1 MQKSLLPKLT
11 SYNIGRAFNLLF
23 NRISMYHLDH
33 PATVQAIG
41 EFLKALR
48 EGFSFISS
56 LSFIMLHDKFFLE
69 EEPLDPRIITSK
81 MLPHFKKAQI
91 QSVSFEKGLSKNE
104 LRGFLKVFSD
114 LKTHSTAE
122 SITTALG
129 KLEITHLKVNYTF
142 LQKMTEDD
150 AVICRENMPEDLFA
164 LSKTAHGI
172 DTETLK
178 KMLAEQIILEEL
190 GESFSLQKLIDDP
203 ATFSKTMIDA
213 DISSSRD
220 LNSGKPEPGLHLT
233 QQLLRITEEIKKA
246 KPEVLEAVDPQKL
259 ADAVFAMR
267 KDLLK
272 GLEAQKAL
280 GVIFANEEAIRK
292 EINVLTDQV
301 IIRIVKEE
309 YNQGEIAIPRLAQI
323 IRRLLPEPGEIKRLL
338 PLLKEALLAEG
349 MSLVEFLRLVQE
361 LGKELENEGLVQL
374 IQESAEHIGLSGE
387 DMIKELKRDPTGAAE
402 LIFLAAEIRRGSGD
416 EKVFSELLANYVERI
431 GSELALDAAE
441 QKGEEGGKHL
451 KEVISQ
457 VESEL
462 LSRLRGKMDSQLF
475 SVLEKKIDDRLE
487 EVLKQLKS
495 TWVMRK
501 ISSSADVSMELPVLL
516 KLIEESIDDEKEV
529 QMLLEKIIS
538 SLRARGF
545 EEDKLKIIA
554 DEIAKR
560 AQKQE
565 KEPKKKGYPKGTF
578 NRGNMLFFLKKE
590 ISRAWRYKVPFSTIT
605 LSLVNIIPKQPV
617 FSEKI
622 KLQEIW
628 FSVMERL
635 IKIMRDADL
644 LGFLEENKIL
654 LLLPM
659 TDEKGSNLALQRL
672 LKILHSESFIVKNI
686 PLELKFVALTTS
698 FQQDN
703 MPTIQ
708 IFLKEIETKMNELLK
723 TQKNVKLNL

>member
-1 MQKSLLPKLT
+1 MQKSLLPKPT
-11 SYNIGRAFNLLF
+11 SYNIGRTFNLLF

-33 PATVQAIG
+33 PATIQAIE

-48 EGFSFISS
+48 EGFSFVSS
-56 LSFIMLHDKFFLE
+56 LSFIMMQDKFFLE
-69 EEPLDPRIITSK
+69 EEPLDSRINTSK
-81 MLPHFKKAQI
+81 MLPHFKKTQI
-91 QSVSFEKGLSKNE
+91 QSLSFEKGLSENE

-122 SITTALG
+122 SIKTALST
-129 KLEITHLKVNYTF
+129 LEIVRLKVNHTF

-150 AVICRENMPEDLFA
+150 AVIYRENMPEDLFT
-164 LSKTAHGI
+164 LSKTARGI

-178 KMLAEQIILEEL
+178 KLLAEQIIVEGLEKSL
-190 GESFSLQKLIDDP
+190 SLQKLIEDP
-203 ATFSKTMIDA
+203 ATFSKTLIDA
-213 DISSSRD
+213 DISNARD
-220 LNSGKPEPGLHLT
+220 LNSGKPETGLHLT
-233 QQLLRITEEIKKA
+233 QQLQRFTEEIKKA
-246 KPEVLEAVDPQKL
+246 KPEVEAVDPQKL

-267 KDLLK
+267 NDLLK

-280 GVIFANEEAIRK
+280 GVIFANEEAIRN
-292 EINVLTDQV
+292 EINALTDQV

-309 YNQGEIAIPRLAQI
+309 YNQGEISIPRLAQI
-323 IRRLLPEPGEIKRLL
+323 IRRLLPETGEIKRLL

-349 MSLVEFLRLVQE
+349 MSLVEFLRLIQE
-361 LGKELENEGLVQL
+361 LGKELESEGLVQV
-374 IQESAEHIGLSGE
+374 IKESAENLGLSG
-387 DMIKELKRDPTGAAE
+387 DDLIKELKRDPTGAAE

-416 EKVFSELLANYVERI
+416 EKVFCELLATYVERI
-431 GSELALDAAE
+431 GSEFALDAAE
-441 QKGEEGGKHL
+441 QKGEDGGKHL

-462 LSRLRGKMDSQLF
+462 LSRLRGKIDSQLF
-475 SVLEKKIDDRLE
+475 SVLEKKIDDRLD

-501 ISSSADVSMELPVLL
+501 ISSSADVSMELPTLL
-516 KLIEESIDDEKEV
+516 KLIEESIADEKEV
-529 QMLLEKIIS
+529 QMILEKIIS
-538 SLRARGF
+538 SLRAQGV

-560 AQKQE
+560 AHKQE
-565 KEPKKKGYPKGTF
+565 KEPEKKGYPKGTF

-617 FSEKI
+617 SSEKI

-635 IKIMRDADL
+635 IKIMRDSDL

-659 TDEKGSNLALQRL
+659 TDEKGSDLALQRL
-672 LKILHSESFIVKNI
+672 LRILHSESFVVKNI

-698 FQQDN
+698 FYQDN

-723 TQKNVKLNL
+723 IQKNVKLNL